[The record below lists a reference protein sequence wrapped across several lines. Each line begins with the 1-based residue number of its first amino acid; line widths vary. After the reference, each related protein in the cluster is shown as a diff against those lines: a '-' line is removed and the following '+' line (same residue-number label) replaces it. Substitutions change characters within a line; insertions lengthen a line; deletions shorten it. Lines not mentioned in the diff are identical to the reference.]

1 MDLRYP
7 EVSAGA
13 QAVTDRWH
21 WRVAVLSAAAFVYLA
36 AEMFPVGVVPQIAD
50 GLHTTV
56 PAAGLLVGVY
66 AVAAGA
72 AIIPVALA
80 TRRVEHRV
88 MLTAALASLSLSQL
102 LLAVAPTPGWAVFA
116 RVVGAILHGSVWSL
130 APVLASALAPAGRAG
145 QATAL
150 VFVGAALGLAAG
162 SPLTT
167 QLSLLIGWRAAS
179 LVLAVLALILAV
191 AIAVLVPR
199 HSGRTVAAP
208 TAGRSGEPHTV
219 AAVCVLTLLVVTAA
233 YAPYSF
239 ITVLA
244 GDIGISASGLPVL
257 LLGYGGA
264 ALTAVV
270 IAGRLL
276 DRHRYAVV
284 VAALT
289 GLLIAFATLSLTGS
303 RGLFVA
309 AVLLWGAAFACWAP
323 AMQTILIKRC
333 PNAAFASYL
342 YVLAFQVGIFSG
354 AWAGSQLVASDAAA
368 SLTVLAL
375 IGIGCASPVA
385 VLARRWL

>member
-1 MDLRYP
+1 
-7 EVSAGA
+7 
-13 QAVTDRWH
+13 
-21 WRVAVLSAAAFVYLA
+21 VAVLSAAAFVYLA
-36 AEMFPVGVVPQIAD
+36 AEMFPVGIVPQIAD

-102 LLAVAPTPGWAVFA
+102 LLAAAPTPGWAVLA

-150 VFVGAALGLAAG
+150 VFVGASLGLVAG

-167 QLSLLIGWRAAS
+167 QLSLLIGWRATS
-179 LVLAVLALILAV
+179 LVLAALALLLAA
-191 AIAVLVPR
+191 AIAVLIPR
-199 HSGRTVAAP
+199 SIGRTVTAP

-219 AAVCVLTLLVVTAA
+219 AAVCVLTVLVVTAA

-244 GDIGISASGLPVL
+244 GDVGIPATGLPVL

-270 IAGRLL
+270 VAGRLL

-284 VAALT
+284 MTALA
-289 GLLIAFATLSLTGS
+289 GLLIAFGTLSLTGS

-342 YVLAFQVGIFSG
+342 YVLAFQVGIFGG
-354 AWAGSQLVASDAAA
+354 AWAGAQLVAADAAA

-385 VLARRWL
+385 VLARRRL

>member
-1 MDLRYP
+1 
-7 EVSAGA
+7 
-13 QAVTDRWH
+13 VTSGWQ
-21 WRVAVLSAAAFVYLA
+21 WRVAVLAAAAFVYLA

-56 PAAGLLVGVY
+56 SAAGLLVGIY
-66 AVAAGA
+66 AFVAGA

-80 TRRVEHRV
+80 TRRVEWRV
-88 MLTAALASLSLSQL
+88 MLIAALAALALSQL
-102 LLAVAPTPGWAVFA
+102 LLAVAPTMGWAVVA

-150 VFVGAALGLAAG
+150 VFVGASLGLAAG
-162 SPLTT
+162 SPLTA
-167 QLSLLIGWRAAS
+167 QLSLLIGWRATS
-179 LVLAVLALILAV
+179 LVLAVLALVLAV
-191 AIAVLVPR
+191 AIGMLIPR
-199 HSGRTVAAP
+199 DIGRTATVP
-208 TAGRSGEPHTV
+208 TAGQSSGPRSV
-219 AAVCVLTLLVVTAA
+219 AVVCVLTVMVVTAA
-233 YAPYSF
+233 YVPYSF

-244 GDIGISASGLPVL
+244 GDVGISAAGLPVL

-264 ALTAVV
+264 ALVAVV
-270 IAGRLL
+270 LIGRLL
-276 DRHRYAVV
+276 DQHRIAVV

-289 GLLIAFATLSLTGS
+289 GLLMAFVTLSSTSS
-303 RGLFVA
+303 RGLFVG

-333 PNAAFASYL
+333 PNATIASYL

-354 AWAGSQLVASDAAA
+354 AWAGAQLVAAHAVA

-375 IGIGCASPVA
+375 IGIGCALPVA
-385 VLARRWL
+385 VLTRRQL

>member
-1 MDLRYP
+1 M
-7 EVSAGA
+7 
-13 QAVTDRWH
+13 
-21 WRVAVLSAAAFVYLA
+21 
-36 AEMFPVGVVPQIAD
+36 
-50 GLHTTV
+50 
-56 PAAGLLVGVY
+56 
-66 AVAAGA
+66 
-72 AIIPVALA
+72 
-80 TRRVEHRV
+80 
-88 MLTAALASLSLSQL
+88 
-102 LLAVAPTPGWAVFA
+102 
-116 RVVGAILHGSVWSL
+116 
-130 APVLASALAPAGRAG
+130 LASALAPAGRAG

-179 LVLAVLALILAV
+179 LVLAALALILAA

-199 HSGRTVAAP
+199 HIGRTMTAP

-244 GDIGISASGLPVL
+244 GDIGIPAAGRPVL

-264 ALTAVV
+264 ALTAVAV
-270 IAGRLL
+270 AGRLL
-276 DRHRYAVV
+276 DRYRYAVV
-284 VAALT
+284 VAAVT

-354 AWAGSQLVASDAAA
+354 AWMGAQLVASDAVA
-368 SLTVLAL
+368 SLTVLGL
-375 IGIGCASPVA
+375 IGIGCASPVV

>member
-7 EVSAGA
+7 EVSADV
-13 QAVTDRWH
+13 QVVTDRWP

-36 AEMFPVGVVPQIAD
+36 AEMFPVGIVPQMAD

-72 AIIPVALA
+72 AIIPVALV

-88 MLTAALASLSLSQL
+88 MLTTAMASLALSQL

-150 VFVGAALGLAAG
+150 VFVGASLGLAAG

-167 QLSLLIGWRAAS
+167 QVSLLIGWRATSQA
-179 LVLAVLALILAV
+179 LAVLALVLAA
-191 AIAVLVPR
+191 AIAALIPR
-199 HSGRTVAAP
+199 NIGRPVTAP
-208 TAGRSGEPHTV
+208 TAGRSAEPHTV
-219 AAVCVLTLLVVTAA
+219 AAVCVLTVIVVTAA

-244 GDIGISASGLPVL
+244 GDVGISAAGLPVL

-270 IAGRLL
+270 VCGRLL

-284 VAALT
+284 IAALT
-289 GLLIAFATLSLTGS
+289 GLLIAFATLSVTGS
-303 RGLFVA
+303 RGWFVA

-323 AMQTILIKRC
+323 VMQTILIKRC

-354 AWAGSQLVASDAAA
+354 AWAGAQLVAADAAA
-368 SLTVLAL
+368 SLTMLGL
-375 IGIGCASPVA
+375 IGIVCAAPVA
-385 VLARRWL
+385 VLTRRWL